1 MDQVAYVQHTCIKY
15 LGMSQHLGLLIG
27 DVRFARKSTVLFT
40 NTINIDL
47 IKVNVNNLVIFVSLY
62 EMNEMKSAMI

>member
-15 LGMSQHLGLLIG
+15 LGMFQHLGLLIG